1 MILRLTLTCL
11 VSLFLLAS
19 CGGNEPIVGE
29 WKLVEIDYS
38 EHLKEI
44 DPMLKDAF
52 IDMLDQQSASLLN
65 KTFFTFNK
73 DSELTIVSP
82 KYMGGTTTAEG
93 TYEFNDSKDSLYIHN
108 EDSESYAIAFIEDNK
123 MKWSSGEKPYRKLT
137 LVRN

>member
-1 MILRLTLTCL
+1 MILRLTLACL

-19 CGGNEPIVGE
+19 CGGNAPIVGE

-44 DPMLKDAF
+44 DPILKDAF

-65 KTFFTFNK
+65 KTFFTFKKNG
-73 DSELTIVSP
+73 ELTIVSP

-93 TYEFNDSKDSLYIHN
+93 TYELNASKDSLYIHN
-108 EDSESYAIAFIEDNK
+108 EDSESYAIAFIEDKK